1 MVVDITKYTIAQ
13 TVPEFIKDVLV
24 EKLSDKQATA
34 RTNSEWILV
43 NHEDEARMK
52 GNLPRVYI
60 EYAGGS
66 REGKAPRVV
75 GSVTVTIEIEIWSSG
90 SNAKTYRNEL
100 ADEITQYLTDQDSS
114 DGTNTM
120 RQQNLMFENC
130 SGANDDSI
138 IENVMIRLHR
148 ITFQFRYYGH

>member
-1 MVVDITKYTIAQ
+1 MVDITKNTISQ
-13 TVPEFIKDVLV
+13 TVPEFIKDILV
-24 EKLSDKQATA
+24 ENLTDKQATA
-34 RTNSEWILV
+34 RSNTDWILV

-52 GNLPRVYI
+52 GNLPRVYV

-66 REGKAPRVV
+66 REGKAPIVI
-75 GSVTVTIEIEIWSSG
+75 GPVTITIEIEIWSSG

-120 RQQNLMFENC
+120 RAQNLMFENC

-138 IENVMIRLHR
+138 TENVMIRLHR